1 MNMYNKGEERKND
14 YQGGEYYEEN
24 YVDEGYDKNYGYE
37 NKGVGDEYYYGNGD
51 QHDYDGYGKEGA
63 NQLDYVIQV
72 DQGTQMSQGIQMN
85 NSRIDENPP
94 QKNILN
100 GRNQQTQNSKISSNN
115 PIISEKKDIFELEYP
130 PSRNRS
136 KSTYGFHSSF
146 QGRRAAP
153 PKLNNN
159 KYQYQDNASQ
169 KQMSIPQN
177 INNPLP
183 KISLAPSKNL
193 NQSYSNNTANLNKP
207 KALNYNAITYEKNFT
222 RNLYTPQSHS
232 HAFIVNGLVYY
243 TRCPNCNYVLNVDPK
258 SIQGSNHKPNIAQNN
273 HRNNY
278 KRESYQSRTIE
289 TQSSSRVTKT
299 EPNSNQRE
307 ERRLREQKERE
318 EKKLR
323 EKKDLEERLKRQR
336 EERDR
341 KFREEK
347 EKKEREKK
355 EQKEKQ
361 QRDFQR
367 LMEQKEKERKEKR
380 DKDQQQRNL
389 RSQRNQQ
396 NQRKEYKYVTQ
407 TKNSEYY
414 QNKTITQ
421 KVIENP
427 TIPKNYYINEKGV
440 VVIGPPKNLRT
451 SITKIETVNK
461 PVNSIY
467 QNDGRSF
474 GKSNNMGFYQ
484 SQRVETKVIIQPY
497 RK

>member
-1 MNMYNKGEERKND
+1 MDKGDAHNMYNKGEERKND
-14 YQGGEYYEEN
+14 YHGGEYYEEK
-24 YVDEGYDKNYGYE
+24 YGDEGYDKNYRYE

-51 QHDYDGYGKEGA
+51 QHDYDRYGKEGA
-63 NQLDYVIQV
+63 NQLDYVFQV

-85 NSRIDENPP
+85 KNNSRIDENPP
-94 QKNILN
+94 
-100 GRNQQTQNSKISSNN
+100 SKISSNN

-146 QGRRAAP
+146 QARKAAP
-153 PKLNNN
+153 PKLN

-169 KQMSIPQN
+169 KQISIPQN

-183 KISLAPSKNL
+183 KSSLAPSKNL

-207 KALNYNAITYEKNFT
+207 KVLNYNAITYEKNIT

-243 TRCPNCNYVLNVDPK
+243 TRCPNCNYFLNVDPK
-258 SIQGSNHKPNIAQNN
+258 SIQGSNQKPNIVPNN
-273 HRNNY
+273 QRNNY

-289 TQSSSRVTKT
+289 SQSRVRTIKT

-389 RSQRNQQ
+389 RSQGNQHNQ
-396 NQRKEYKYVTQ
+396 PNQRKEYKYVVQ

-414 QNKTITQ
+414 QNKTITE

-451 SITKIETVNK
+451 SITKIVTVNK

-467 QNDGRSF
+467 QNDGKSF

-484 SQRVETKVIIQPY
+484 SQGVETKVIIKPY